1 MSFKPEQL
9 RSFVTVAEE
18 GQLARA
24 AAKLQIAQPA
34 LSRTIA
40 QLEAEVGLRLFE
52 RHPRG
57 VTLTPAGHR
66 FCEVARRAVA
76 AAADAAD
83 TAAWLL
89 RAANGTIAFGFLGA
103 APGLDSPGL
112 LEAFAKKHPGIDIRF
127 QELPFPFAPTSVWL
141 SEVDVAVLHRPPADP
156 NVWARTLRLEPRAVL
171 MPTRHPLSTRSELTV
186 ADVIDERFIG
196 FHPSIEPAWAGFWS
210 LDDHREGPPREVTAD
225 RAVNPQEV
233 IASLAVRRAITAVP
247 ASVAKLVVGALP
259 GIVAIPLRD
268 AHPAAITMVGPK
280 GRRNPLVAALVAF
293 ADTLT
298 RDLDPDAR
306 MMRATPS

>member
-9 RSFVTVAEE
+9 RFFVTVAQE
-18 GQLARA
+18 GQFARA

-34 LSRTIA
+34 LSRTIS
-40 QLEAEVGLRLFE
+40 QLETEVGLKLFE

-57 VTLTPAGHR
+57 VTLTPAGER
-66 FCEVARRAVA
+66 FCEVAGRAVA

-83 TAAWLL
+83 TAAWLV
-89 RAANGTIAFGFLGA
+89 RAASGTIAFGFLGA
-103 APGLDSPGL
+103 APGLDSPSL
-112 LEAFAKKHPGIDIRF
+112 LEAFAKKHPGIDIRY

-171 MPTRHPLSTRSELTV
+171 IPTRHRLSSRSELTV
-186 ADVIDERFIG
+186 ADVIDESFIG

-210 LDDHREGPPREVTAD
+210 LDDHRGGPPREVTVD
-225 RAVNPQEV
+225 RAANPQEV
-233 IASLAVRRAITAVP
+233 IASLAVRSAITTVP
-247 ASVAKLVVGALP
+247 ASVAKLVVSALP

-268 AHPAAITMVGPK
+268 AQPAAITMVGPE
-280 GRRNPLVAALVAF
+280 GRRNPLVAALADF
-293 ADTLT
+293 AESSPPT
-298 RDLDPDAR
+298 RPPTR
-306 MMRATPS
+306 RC